1 MLFIFL
7 IKKKIAIQATKELKA
22 DSHDPKENAAWP
34 VTFSWSILE
43 FRFVNIKVYGSL

>member
-7 IKKKIAIQATKELKA
+7 IKKIAIQATKELKA
-22 DSHDPKENAAWP
+22 DSHDPKENAAWL